1 MSIPDFTL
9 RLSPVILRPHSWFIN
24 LSKWVWICKNGLG
37 NNFICK
43 DCNCSCISAS
53 ALTLQHHRIDKCK
66 FCKTMM
72 GPTKMLIKMTK
83 SDQSLLVV
91 MSCKTIQSRRLAKVS
106 KLVVVSASADLKGI
120 WLLYILI
127 FNMCV
132 WFKYIWTLVSR
143 VTICNRFQKS
153 SFAFIGKIFF
163 W

>member
-1 MSIPDFTL
+1 MSF
-9 RLSPVILRPHSWFIN
+9 N
-24 LSKWVWICKNGLG
+24 LQNGLR

-43 DCNCSCISAS
+43 QCSYSFISAC
-53 ALTLQHHRIDKCK
+53 ALTLQHHHIDKCK

-127 FNMCV
+127 FQHVCL
-132 WFKYIWTLVSR
+132 IWTLVSR
-143 VTICNRFQKS
+143 VTICYQFQKS
-153 SFAFIGKIFF
+153 SFANVVKIVF
-163 W
+163 